1 MKLSSNQFIFAVI
14 KLRPIINNG
23 KGKVTPAQNMNDGKH
38 GMCRDGTIISGVII
52 TILCDLCQFS
62 ANNFAFLSKTNVMIN
77 FFEKS
82 NSTLKKRQYLIW
94 NILANFLAKTFSKS

>member
-38 GMCRDGTIISGVII
+38 GIISGVII